1 LPVGDS
7 EKAML
12 EVNKCK
18 NCEHRLQA
26 ADLFCAQ
33 CGQES
38 RDSGESMHA
47 FVQHFLSDYFTFDS
61 KIVRS
66 FRPLLFNPGFLTAEF
81 LVGRRVRYIP
91 PLRMY
96 LFISIVFFL
105 MLSLQA
111 KDVESPNVEDLFWDN
126 FFDRHLPRIFFVL
139 LPLFALLLH
148 ALYVRGSKNGYI
160 RHFVFALHFHAFT
173 FVLVIVY
180 LMLTVV
186 LQWLDLSSLNWI
198 FAALLAPVLVLYLF
212 AAIRKVYKQS
222 FAKSVLKVTL
232 LLLSYSFVMAVV
244 VISALLLLS
253 AG

>member
-1 LPVGDS
+1 
-7 EKAML
+7 ML
-12 EVNKCK
+12 EVKTCK
-18 NCEHRLQA
+18 NCDHRLQA
-26 ADLFCAQ
+26 ADLFCPK

-38 RDSGESMHA
+38 RDSGESMRA
-47 FVQHFLSDYFTFDS
+47 FLQHFLSDYFTFDS

-66 FRPLLFNPGFLTAEF
+66 FRPLLFNPGVLTTEF

-105 MLSLQA
+105 LLSLQA
-111 KDVESPNVEDLFWDN
+111 TDVASPNVEDLFWDN
-126 FFDRHLPRIFFVL
+126 FFDRHLPRIFFIL
-139 LPLFALLLH
+139 LPLFALLLQILN
-148 ALYVRGSKNGYI
+148 ARGAKKGYI

-186 LQWLDLSSLNWI
+186 LRWLGLSSLNWI
-198 FAALLAPVLVLYLF
+198 FASLLAPVLVLYLF
-212 AAIRKVYKQS
+212 VAMRKVYNQS
-222 FAKSVLKVTL
+222 FAKTLLKVTL
-232 LLLSYSFVMAVV
+232 LLLSYSLVMAVV
-244 VISALLLLS
+244 VITALLLLS